1 MREPE
6 FAGADVARLGQD
18 RRRLGMLLVSLPIMI
33 LAMAWV
39 GAQLSGPASRL
50 NPTVSL
56 AEELAR
62 NPVSTSVEKPTAPN
76 ELALE
81 RARLAPAE
89 ITEQAA
95 RIGRTFAIGGWAF
108 GGWVGL
114 VIGVKLIS
122 LSLRRTR
129 TDYEPDRGNCVACAR
144 CFEHCPNE
152 LARIGKG
159 PAPGLKACQ
168 SLAEEVAA

>member
-6 FAGADVARLGQD
+6 FAGADVAGLGQD

-89 ITEQAA
+89 ITEPAT
-95 RIGRTFAIGGWAF
+95 RIRRTFTIGGWAF

-159 PAPGLKACQ
+159 PAPGLKACP